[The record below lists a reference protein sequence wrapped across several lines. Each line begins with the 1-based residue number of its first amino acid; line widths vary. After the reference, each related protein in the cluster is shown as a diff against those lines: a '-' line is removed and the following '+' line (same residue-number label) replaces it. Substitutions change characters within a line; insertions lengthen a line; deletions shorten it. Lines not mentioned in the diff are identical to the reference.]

1 MRILKLSVLVVA
13 GLGVPG
19 WSFAQE
25 RDPTGRY
32 DVLEPADHLE
42 EMLEPEPQL
51 GVAPARPFTVDLSL
65 GGAFSTNAGQ
75 SSSDPVKTGVATPS
89 LAVRAVPFDLGGWEV
104 RAGLTADGDY
114 LSGDYNDRFGEGRL
128 EVRTSAEYGLGP
140 GELRVG
146 YRVQG
151 GFSNDFAEQNYT
163 LQVSSLAYTAN
174 IQALRAE
181 VSAEY
186 HGSDVANLRRTRL
199 TSLVAYRLA
208 EPQFGHVVTLG
219 GMLQFSDFRAGD
231 NRNRNDVSAQISLG
245 AVRVFSSGVSLGWFA
260 AFTHRFSNR
269 EQSRFTEFDIGPT
282 LSKTF

>member
-1 MRILKLSVLVVA
+1 MRTLKLSVLLLA
-13 GLGVPG
+13 GLSVPG

-32 DVLEPADHLE
+32 DVLEPAEHLE
-42 EMLEPEPQL
+42 EMLEPEL
-51 GVAPARPFTVDLSL
+51 GVLPGRLFTLDLSL

-75 SSSDPVKTGVATPS
+75 SSSAPVKTGVATPS
-89 LAVRAVPFDLGGWEV
+89 IAIRAVPFSLGGWEV
-104 RAGLTADGDY
+104 RGGLTADGDY
-114 LSGDYNDRFGEGRL
+114 LVGDYNDRFGEGRL
-128 EVRTSAEYGLGP
+128 EARGTAEHGLGP
-140 GELRVG
+140 GDLRIG
-146 YRVQG
+146 YRVLG

-163 LQVSSLAYTAN
+163 LQVSSLAYTAS

-186 HGSDVANLRRTRL
+186 HGSDVANLRRTRI
-199 TSLVAYRLA
+199 TSLLAYRLA
-208 EPQFGHVVTLG
+208 EPQFGHDITLG

-245 AVRVFSSGVSLGWFA
+245 AVRTFSNGVSLGWFA